1 MPNCASL
8 TISAVQIQ
16 RKEKSEVACIEHKI
30 IEEVG
35 FMWFLECVKNLNR
48 LKGKHVFKA
57 TEQDNNGMKMNTI
70 LYISSVLIFL
80 AANNRKSN
88 SE

>member
-1 MPNCASL
+1 MCIIYNKCYTNS
-8 TISAVQIQ
+8 
-16 RKEKSEVACIEHKI
+16 KKEEKSEGTCIKHKI

-57 TEQDNNGMKMNTI
+57 TEQGNNDMKMNTI
-70 LYISSVLIFL
+70 LYISSALMFL
-80 AANNRKSN
+80 VANNRKSN
-88 SE
+88 SEQI